1 MFSYKT
7 YELILHSEFPIPEF
21 IPYPAEVADVTLRY
35 GEVPEQLET
44 IEGRGVLYQANARQ
58 FLLKL
63 DDIAH
68 YLVQNGNEIIVSPRG
83 TVADMRV
90 FLLGSALGALLHQRG
105 LLVLHAA
112 AFYTPAGAVL
122 LCGVS
127 GAGKST
133 LLNELLRRGYPMLV
147 DDVCGVAIAADQPL
161 VLPGYPRTRLWLDS
175 AKHLG
180 QSVEGL
186 ERTRPSLEKY
196 ERQVPEHYWDQPAP
210 LQKIYLLTA
219 HNQDAIELEAIPRL
233 QGFGVVTHN
242 TYRYQFLEGLAMQAP
257 HFKLVA
263 AVAQRVPVA
272 RVTRPSGSFLLTELA
287 DAIEQDLALPVG
299 V

>member
-90 FLLGSALGALLHQRG
+90 FLLGSALGL
-105 LLVLHAA
+105 
-112 AFYTPAGAVL
+112 
-122 LCGVS
+122 
-127 GAGKST
+127 
-133 LLNELLRRGYPMLV
+133 
-147 DDVCGVAIAADQPL
+147 
-161 VLPGYPRTRLWLDS
+161 
-175 AKHLG
+175 
-180 QSVEGL
+180 
-186 ERTRPSLEKY
+186 SLI
-196 ERQVPEHYWDQPAP
+196 H
-210 LQKIYLLTA
+210 I
-219 HNQDAIELEAIPRL
+219 
-233 QGFGVVTHN
+233 
-242 TYRYQFLEGLAMQAP
+242 
-257 HFKLVA
+257 
-263 AVAQRVPVA
+263 
-272 RVTRPSGSFLLTELA
+272 
-287 DAIEQDLALPVG
+287 
-299 V
+299 